1 LVAIELA
8 TNWLCRAQDLSRSA
22 DGGVARHYSLVDGW
36 AVSYPET
43 TGYIV
48 PTVLQEAATR
58 DDEVLRAR
66 ARTMLDWL
74 ISIQFPE
81 GGFQGGVVDELPRIP
96 VTFNTGQIL
105 IGLAAGAEAFQD
117 SRYLEATAR
126 AASWLVETQDSDG
139 CWRRF
144 PSPFASPGEKPYET
158 HVSWGLFEAERVLP
172 GNGFGDAGLKQVRW
186 ALTRQRGNGWFDG
199 CVSADQQRPLTHSLG
214 YVLRGILE
222 GFRMCG
228 DPKLLVAAERM
239 ARVLLEKL
247 EVDGRLAGRFDS
259 QWQPAASWV
268 CLTGTAQIAHCW
280 LLLAQ
285 MTGNSQ
291 YRDGARRANAFVRR
305 TLARSGDRDIV
316 GGVRG
321 SWPITGEYG
330 RYTLPN
336 WAAKFVV
343 DANRLEVT
351 QR

>member
-1 LVAIELA
+1 
-8 TNWLCRAQDLSRSA
+8 
-22 DGGVARHYSLVDGW
+22 
-36 AVSYPET
+36 
-43 TGYIV
+43 
-48 PTVLQEAATR
+48 
-58 DDEVLRAR
+58 
-66 ARTMLDWL
+66 
-74 ISIQFPE
+74 
-81 GGFQGGVVDELPRIP
+81 
-96 VTFNTGQIL
+96 
-105 IGLAAGAEAFQD
+105 
-117 SRYLEATAR
+117 
-126 AASWLVETQDSDG
+126 
-139 CWRRF
+139 
-144 PSPFASPGEKPYET
+144 
-158 HVSWGLFEAERVLP
+158 
-172 GNGFGDAGLKQVRW
+172 
-186 ALTRQRGNGWFDG
+186 
-199 CVSADQQRPLTHSLG
+199 
-214 YVLRGILE
+214 
-222 GFRMCG
+222 
-228 DPKLLVAAERM
+228 
-239 ARVLLEKL
+239 VLLEKL